1 MFFGGG
7 FGAGLLFALLV
18 WALPLIL
25 AVWFVR
31 TVASIA
37 ASLDA
42 IVTRL
47 ASLEQAVRDSSSRRA
62 T

>member
-1 MFFGGG
+1 MFFGDG